1 MIRSILLRLAA
12 TFSIVL
18 SAIALSGGPAE
29 AQTVKAE
36 DQAAI
41 QVRID
46 QLSGLIRQGD
56 LIGAIDVIPVRLQDA
71 IATRFGIP
79 RDQIKPAMRQVMGN
93 ALDGVKI
100 DGFGMDL
107 AGATTLTTPTG
118 GRTYL
123 LIPTWTEMTVQGA
136 GRYRA
141 DTQTV
146 AMEDGGQWYLIRVE
160 DAPQQAMLREV
171 YPEFVGVEFLAGTTR
186 QLP

>member
-1 MIRSILLRLAA
+1 MIRSALMLLVA
-12 TFSIVL
+12 
-18 SAIALSGGPAE
+18 ALSISLCAGQAG

-36 DQAAI
+36 DRAAI

-56 LIGAIDVIPVRLQDA
+56 LIGAIDVIPVRLQEA

-79 RDQIKPAMRQVMGN
+79 RDQIKPAMRQVMGG
-93 ALDGVKI
+93 ALDGVQI
-100 DGFGMDL
+100 DGFGMEL
-107 AGATTLTTPTG
+107 AEATTLTTPTG

-141 DTQTV
+141 ETHTL
-146 AMEDGGQWYLIRVE
+146 AMEEGGQWYLIRIE

-171 YPEFVGVEFLAGTTR
+171 YPEFVGVDFPVGTTR
-186 QLP
+186 QMP